1 MKVLFGDEAK
11 KYYELRKELESLRTE
26 RIKGI
31 FEEGESVRAFDD
43 LGSSILTEE
52 FQKRRAALS
61 WLNT

>member
-1 MKVLFGDEAK
+1 MKILFGEEAK
-11 KYYELRKELESLRTE
+11 KYFQYRAELESLRTE
-26 RIKGI
+26 RIKGM

-52 FQKRRAALS
+52 FPKRRAALS